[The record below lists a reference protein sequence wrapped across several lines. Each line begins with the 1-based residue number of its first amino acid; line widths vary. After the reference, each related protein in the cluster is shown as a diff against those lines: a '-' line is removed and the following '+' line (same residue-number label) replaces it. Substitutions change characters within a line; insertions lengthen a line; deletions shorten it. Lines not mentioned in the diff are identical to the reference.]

1 MGLERKVRSWKPILK
16 PKFGGYLEQYVGTSQ
31 DDNVNN
37 LCMGLGGETQ
47 ETMCPQATDKLV
59 KSSQMM
65 GKTYSQLVGGV
76 PTYGGEPVDGLK
88 FVVFLYINMWLRIP
102 FCCRMSSNFC
112 WLTGQT
118 TIFLKLSLL
127 NEFHWLNCG
136 VYVVKSRKLPTLEV
150 KLWLWR

>member
-102 FCCRMSSNFC
+102 FLLSDELQVLLVLVD
-112 WLTGQT
+112 WLSYH
-118 TIFLKLSLL
+118 LSEALL
-127 NEFHWLNCG
+127 AEWISL
-136 VYVVKSRKLPTLEV
+136 V
-150 KLWLWR
+150 KLQDLRGKFT